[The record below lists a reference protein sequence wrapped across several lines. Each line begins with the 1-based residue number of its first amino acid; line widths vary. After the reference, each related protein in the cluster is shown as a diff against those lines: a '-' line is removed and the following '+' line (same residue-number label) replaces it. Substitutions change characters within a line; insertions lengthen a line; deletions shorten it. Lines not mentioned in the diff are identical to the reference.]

1 MAKSEKAKASKG
13 ASKGKSKRSKRGRE
27 RGAESVRS
35 AVERTFQATA
45 GQAQVTRE
53 RAQELV
59 DELSGATTRVREVLE
74 DLRVATGEDVKAL
87 EAKIR
92 KLERRIAALEK
103 DRAPAKRA
111 PARRASAKRA
121 PSPSPAKPAGA
132 KSPPSRPSA

>member
-1 MAKSEKAKASKG
+1 MAKSSKAKASKG
-13 ASKGKSKRSKRGRE
+13 NKSKKSKRGRE
-27 RGAESVRS
+27 RGADSVRS

-87 EAKIR
+87 EAQIA
-92 KLERRIAALEK
+92 KLEKRVAALEK
-103 DRAPAKRA
+103 KPAPKRA
-111 PARRASAKRA
+111 PARRA
-121 PSPSPAKPAGA
+121 PAKPTV
-132 KSPPSRPSA
+132 